1 MRNTAL
7 AIEMAGHEAHLVVY
21 GYGLGEDTS
30 GLRIHRSVN
39 VPGVR
44 KTAAGP
50 SFAKPLLDA
59 VMVQTLRRVIG
70 REGIDI
76 VDAHNYEGL
85 LIALAA
91 RKRPILYHAHNAMA
105 EELPYYFSD
114 PDNAAT
120 LGAWLDKT
128 FPKRADHIIAPHVA
142 LKDYLVTQGCSAD
155 RITVLAPCIDAKTFE
170 KASPERKD
178 AAVLYAGNLDAYQNV
193 ELLFP
198 IMERV
203 EEEVPGTQLVIA
215 TASDKII
222 EQARMVKTSDIAAV
236 VQELKRDVIFACPR
250 VSWSGYPIKLLNAMA
265 AGLPIVCCRSSA
277 HPLTHQYNGLIVPDN
292 DVEAFAAA
300 ILRLMKDP
308 ELRRNLGANAR
319 RTVEE
324 KHSAEVVADSLQGL
338 FDGLRESES
347 I

>member
-1 MRNTAL
+1 
-7 AIEMAGHEAHLVVY
+7 
-21 GYGLGEDTS
+21 
-30 GLRIHRSVN
+30 
-39 VPGVR
+39 
-44 KTAAGP
+44 
-50 SFAKPLLDA
+50 
-59 VMVQTLRRVIG
+59 
-70 REGIDI
+70 
-76 VDAHNYEGL
+76 
-85 LIALAA
+85 
-91 RKRPILYHAHNAMA
+91 
-105 EELPYYFSD
+105 
-114 PDNAAT
+114 
-120 LGAWLDKT
+120 
-128 FPKRADHIIAPHVA
+128 
-142 LKDYLVTQGCSAD
+142 
-155 RITVLAPCIDAKTFE
+155 
-170 KASPERKD
+170 
-178 AAVLYAGNLDAYQNV
+178 
-193 ELLFP
+193 
-198 IMERV
+198 MERV
-203 EEEVPGTQLVIA
+203 EAEVPGTHLVIA
-215 TASDKII
+215 TASDKTI